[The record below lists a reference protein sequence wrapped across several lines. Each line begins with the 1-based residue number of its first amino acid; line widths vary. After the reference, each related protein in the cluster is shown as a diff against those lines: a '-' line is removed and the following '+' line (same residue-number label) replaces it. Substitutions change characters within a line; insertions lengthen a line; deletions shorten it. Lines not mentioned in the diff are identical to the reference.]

1 LLMSVAFLIFL
12 LLLFLAW
19 VQLITP
25 CTHPYVTSFGWETVT
40 WRCVR
45 HSGLHTHSLKSLVD
59 FELCL
64 PGLFSAFVSKLVGMA
79 NVHVHFTL
87 FLSLV
92 FDLMSDLVI
101 DLCISA

>member
-1 LLMSVAFLIFL
+1 MSHLLAGKRSRGDVFDVRAYTL
-12 LLLFLAW
+12 
-19 VQLITP
+19 
-25 CTHPYVTSFGWETVT
+25 TH
-40 WRCVR
+40 
-45 HSGLHTHSLKSLVD
+45 LLKSLVD